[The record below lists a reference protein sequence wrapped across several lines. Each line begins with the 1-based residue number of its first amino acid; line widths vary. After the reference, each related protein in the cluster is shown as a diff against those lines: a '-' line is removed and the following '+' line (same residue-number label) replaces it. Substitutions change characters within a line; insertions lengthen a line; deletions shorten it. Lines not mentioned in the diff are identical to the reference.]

1 MSDIIINVDDPE
13 VVITD
18 EYSTDYDLPIASSST
33 LGGVKI
39 GDNVNITSDGTI
51 SIPIASA
58 DTAGVIKVGA
68 NLSIDEN
75 GVLSGQ
81 AGGNVTIDSA
91 LSTVS
96 TNPVQNRVIT
106 NSINSLSSDI
116 GDVSSSVSSLSGDL
130 STLTNTVT
138 TLGATVTSQGNTIG
152 SLETSVSANTD
163 NISTN
168 TSNIASNTSDITS
181 LDTRLDTAEDNITA
195 LGNGLGQL
203 QGVVDS
209 TTVVFDEVAAG
220 TAIDNAIWTDGNV
233 QIRRRGRMGVVYL
246 TLEGSLTINSFS
258 SALIYTQV
266 DQDNLPAFVGSAC
279 LYTDDGVLY
288 GEFDTDGK
296 LYVYNNTNNNISL
309 NYLEGS
315 ISILYV

>member
-18 EYSTDYDLPIASSST
+18 EYSTDYDLPVATSST

-51 SIPIASA
+51 SIPTASA
-58 DTAGVIKVGA
+58 DTAGAIKVGA

-106 NSINSLSSDI
+106 NNLNSLYSNI
-116 GDVSSSVSSLSGDL
+116 GNVDSSVSSLSDDL
-130 STLTNTVT
+130 SDLTNTVT
-138 TLGATVTSQGNTIG
+138 TLGSTVTSQGNTLNG
-152 SLETSVSANTD
+152 LVTSVSENTN
-163 NISTN
+163 NISAN
-168 TSNIASNTSDITS
+168 SNSIATNTSDIS
-181 LDTRLDTAEDNITA
+181 DLDTRLDTAEDNITA

-203 QGVVDS
+203 QGAVDT
-209 TTVVFDEVAAG
+209 TTVVFDEVAEG
-220 TAIDNAIWTDGNV
+220 STINSTIWTDGNV

-246 TLEGSLTINSFS
+246 TLEGSLTVNSFA

-266 DQDNLPAFVGSAC
+266 DQDNLPAFVSSAC
-279 LYTDDGVLY
+279 LYTDNGVLY

-315 ISILYV
+315 IPVLYV

>member
-18 EYSTDYDLPIASSST
+18 EYSADYDLPIASSST

-51 SIPIASA
+51 SIPTASA
-58 DTAGVIKVGA
+58 DTAGVVKVGA

-91 LSTVS
+91 LSTTS

-106 NSINSLSSDI
+106 NSINSLSNDI

-130 STLTNTVT
+130 SNLTNTVT
-138 TLGATVTSQGNTIG
+138 TLGATVTSQGNTLSG
-152 SLETSVSANTD
+152 LETSVSTNTD

-203 QGVVDS
+203 QGAVDT

-220 TAIDNAIWTDGNV
+220 TEIDSNIWTDGNV

-246 TLEGSLTINSFS
+246 TLEGSLTVNSFA

-279 LYTDDGVLY
+279 LYTDNGVLY

-296 LYVYNNTNNNISL
+296 LYVYNNSNNNITLS
-309 NYLEGS
+309 YLEGS
-315 ISILYV
+315 IPVLYV

>member
-18 EYSTDYDLPIASSST
+18 EYSTDYDLPIASTST

-39 GDNVNITSDGTI
+39 GNNVNITSDGTI
-51 SIPIASA
+51 SIPTASA
-58 DTAGVIKVGA
+58 DTAGVIKVGT

-91 LSTVS
+91 LSTTS

-106 NSINSLSSDI
+106 SNINSLSSNI
-116 GDVSSSVSSLSGDL
+116 GTVASSVSSLSGDL
-130 STLTNTVT
+130 SNLTNTVT
-138 TLGATVTSQGNTIG
+138 TLGTTVSSQGNTLNGLVTTVSENTNNI
-152 SLETSVSANTD
+152 SANANSIVT
-163 NISTN
+163 
-168 TSNIASNTSDITS
+168 NTSDIS
-181 LDTRLDTAEDNITA
+181 DLDTRLDTAEDNITA

-203 QGVVDS
+203 QGAVDT
-209 TTVVFDEVAAG
+209 TTVVFNEVAAG
-220 TAIDNAIWTDGNV
+220 TEIDNTIWTDGNV
-233 QIRRRGRMGVVYL
+233 QIRRRGRTGVVYL
-246 TLEGSLTINSFS
+246 TLEGTLTVNSFA

-279 LYTDDGVLY
+279 LYTDAGVLY
-288 GEFDTDGK
+288 GEFDTAGK
-296 LYVYNNTNNNISL
+296 LYVYNNSNSNISL
-309 NYLEGS
+309 TYLEGS
-315 ISILYV
+315 IPVLYV